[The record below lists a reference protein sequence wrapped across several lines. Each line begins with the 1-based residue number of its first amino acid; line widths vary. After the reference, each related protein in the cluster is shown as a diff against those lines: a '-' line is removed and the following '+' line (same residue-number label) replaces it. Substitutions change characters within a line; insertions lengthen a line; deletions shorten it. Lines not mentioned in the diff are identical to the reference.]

1 MYFIYDTKT
10 KVNRGFADTKEEA
23 ELLLKELSHKWYYR
37 YLVIRQKGKNMKTF
51 TFTVPASLIY
61 KIEAKTEEEAHKLLI
76 QEGGLSILADDTL
89 VDVHDYK
96 RAECVDE
103 S

>member
-1 MYFIYDTKT
+1 
-10 KVNRGFADTKEEA
+10 
-23 ELLLKELSHKWYYR
+23 
-37 YLVIRQKGKNMKTF
+37 MKTF
-51 TFTVPASLIY
+51 TFNVPASLIY

-76 QEGGLSILADDTL
+76 QEGGLSILADDTI
-89 VDVHDYK
+89 VDVDDYK

>member
-1 MYFIYDTKT
+1 
-10 KVNRGFADTKEEA
+10 
-23 ELLLKELSHKWYYR
+23 
-37 YLVIRQKGKNMKTF
+37 MKTF
-51 TFTVPASLIY
+51 TFNVPASLIY

-76 QEGGLSILADDTL
+76 QEGGLSIWADDTL

>member
-1 MYFIYDTKT
+1 MISSPP
-10 KVNRGFADTKEEA
+10 RLEE
-23 ELLLKELSHKWYYR
+23 E
-37 YLVIRQKGKNMKTF
+37 KGNNMKTF
-51 TFTVPASLIY
+51 TFSVQASLMY
-61 KIEAKTEEEAHKLLI
+61 DIEAKTEEEAHKLLI

>member
-1 MYFIYDTKT
+1 
-10 KVNRGFADTKEEA
+10 
-23 ELLLKELSHKWYYR
+23 
-37 YLVIRQKGKNMKTF
+37 MKTF
-51 TFTVPASLIY
+51 TFSVQASLMY
-61 KIEAKTEEEAHKLLI
+61 DIEAKTEEEARKHLVN
-76 QEGGLSILADDTL
+76 EGGLSILADDTL

>member
-1 MYFIYDTKT
+1 MGGDPLSNIASPP
-10 KVNRGFADTKEEA
+10 RLEE
-23 ELLLKELSHKWYYR
+23 E
-37 YLVIRQKGKNMKTF
+37 KGNNMKTF
-51 TFTVPASLIY
+51 TFNVPASLIY

-96 RAECVDE
+96 SAECVDE

>member
-1 MYFIYDTKT
+1 
-10 KVNRGFADTKEEA
+10 
-23 ELLLKELSHKWYYR
+23 
-37 YLVIRQKGKNMKTF
+37 MKTF
-51 TFTVPASLIY
+51 TFSVPASLMY
-61 KIEAKTEEEAHKLLI
+61 DIEAKTEEEARKLLVK
-76 QEGGLSILADDTL
+76 EGGLSIFADDTL

>member
-1 MYFIYDTKT
+1 
-10 KVNRGFADTKEEA
+10 
-23 ELLLKELSHKWYYR
+23 
-37 YLVIRQKGKNMKTF
+37 MKTF
-51 TFTVPASLIY
+51 TFSVPASLIY
-61 KIEAKTEEEAHKLLI
+61 KIEAETELKALKLLVE
-76 QEGGLSILADDTL
+76 EGGLSILADDTL

>member
-1 MYFIYDTKT
+1 
-10 KVNRGFADTKEEA
+10 
-23 ELLLKELSHKWYYR
+23 
-37 YLVIRQKGKNMKTF
+37 MKTF
-51 TFTVPASLIY
+51 TFSVQASLMY
-61 KIEAKTEEEAHKLLI
+61 DIEAKTEEEARKLLV

-96 RAECVDE
+96 RAECIDE

>member
-1 MYFIYDTKT
+1 
-10 KVNRGFADTKEEA
+10 
-23 ELLLKELSHKWYYR
+23 
-37 YLVIRQKGKNMKTF
+37 MKTF
-51 TFTVPASLIY
+51 TFSVPASLIY

-76 QEGGLSILADDTL
+76 QEGNLSILEDDTL

>member
-1 MYFIYDTKT
+1 MNISYIPSEMGGDPLS
-10 KVNRGFADTKEEA
+10 NIASPPRLEE
-23 ELLLKELSHKWYYR
+23 E
-37 YLVIRQKGKNMKTF
+37 KGNNMKTF
-51 TFTVPASLIY
+51 TFNVPASLIY

>member
-1 MYFIYDTKT
+1 MISSPP
-10 KVNRGFADTKEEA
+10 RLEE
-23 ELLLKELSHKWYYR
+23 E
-37 YLVIRQKGKNMKTF
+37 KGNNMKTF
-51 TFTVPASLIY
+51 TFSVPASLIY